1 MRDFKQYIIEGV
13 YDPNIFKAFFLAGG
27 PGSGKSWVSERAL
40 SGMGLKVINSD
51 NMFANALKKERMSL
65 DFSQYDPK
73 EIERRDEIR
82 AKAKARTG
90 VQLKMALEGRLGLI
104 LDSTARDV
112 SRIQS
117 EANTMKHIGYDTFM
131 VFVNTSL
138 EVALKRNQMRAR
150 KLPDAIVITNHKQVQ
165 KNIGLLQRIFGA
177 SNFVIVDNNKVAEDV
192 NPSVHKAIRR
202 MVNRKPTSYQAV
214 SWIKREIAK
223 KKKKIKMGK
232 LLQFPVDRVKR
243 PVPEIEI
250 TDEQKQHL
258 KEEQFIEQLTEQLS
272 MDILS
277 VLQENVIDVK
287 SDLFL
292 KDLGITIESIKSL
305 LRRDFGKPHPMQPIT
320 DTLIRII
327 TLPDG
332 KKVSDINYGKIVKYT
347 HTKPKPQPKEEKTV
361 EIDFDFELE

>member
-65 DFSQYDPK
+65 DFSQYNPK

-150 KLPDAIVITNHKQVQ
+150 KLPDAIVISNHKQVQ
-165 KNIGLLQRIFGA
+165 KNIGLLQRIFGGR
-177 SNFVIVDNNKVAEDV
+177 NFVIVDNNKVAEDV
-192 NPSVHKAIRR
+192 NPSVHKAIRK

-223 KKKKIKMGK
+223 K
-232 LLQFPVDRVKR
+232 
-243 PVPEIEI
+243 
-250 TDEQKQHL
+250 
-258 KEEQFIEQLTEQLS
+258 
-272 MDILS
+272 
-277 VLQENVIDVK
+277 
-287 SDLFL
+287 
-292 KDLGITIESIKSL
+292 
-305 LRRDFGKPHPMQPIT
+305 RR
-320 DTLIRII
+320 R
-327 TLPDG
+327 
-332 KKVSDINYGKIVKYT
+332 
-347 HTKPKPQPKEEKTV
+347 
-361 EIDFDFELE
+361 

>member
-51 NMFANALKKERMSL
+51 NMFANALRKERMSL
-65 DFSQYDPK
+65 DFSQYNPK

-82 AKAKARTG
+82 AKAKTRTG

-104 LDSTARDV
+104 LDSTARDI
-112 SRIQS
+112 SRIES

-165 KNIGLLQRIFGA
+165 KNIGLLQRIFGGR
-177 SNFVIVDNNKVAEDV
+177 NFVIVDNNKVAEDV

-214 SWIKREIAK
+214 SWIKRELAK
-223 KKKKIKMGK
+223 K
-232 LLQFPVDRVKR
+232 
-243 PVPEIEI
+243 
-250 TDEQKQHL
+250 
-258 KEEQFIEQLTEQLS
+258 
-272 MDILS
+272 
-277 VLQENVIDVK
+277 
-287 SDLFL
+287 
-292 KDLGITIESIKSL
+292 
-305 LRRDFGKPHPMQPIT
+305 RR
-320 DTLIRII
+320 R
-327 TLPDG
+327 
-332 KKVSDINYGKIVKYT
+332 
-347 HTKPKPQPKEEKTV
+347 
-361 EIDFDFELE
+361 

>member
-51 NMFANALKKERMSL
+51 NMFANALRKERMSL
-65 DFSQYDPK
+65 DFSQYNPK

-82 AKAKARTG
+82 AKAKTRTG

-177 SNFVIVDNNKVAEDV
+177 NNFVIVDNNKVAEDV

-223 KKKKIKMGK
+223 K
-232 LLQFPVDRVKR
+232 
-243 PVPEIEI
+243 
-250 TDEQKQHL
+250 
-258 KEEQFIEQLTEQLS
+258 
-272 MDILS
+272 
-277 VLQENVIDVK
+277 
-287 SDLFL
+287 
-292 KDLGITIESIKSL
+292 
-305 LRRDFGKPHPMQPIT
+305 RR
-320 DTLIRII
+320 R
-327 TLPDG
+327 
-332 KKVSDINYGKIVKYT
+332 
-347 HTKPKPQPKEEKTV
+347 
-361 EIDFDFELE
+361 